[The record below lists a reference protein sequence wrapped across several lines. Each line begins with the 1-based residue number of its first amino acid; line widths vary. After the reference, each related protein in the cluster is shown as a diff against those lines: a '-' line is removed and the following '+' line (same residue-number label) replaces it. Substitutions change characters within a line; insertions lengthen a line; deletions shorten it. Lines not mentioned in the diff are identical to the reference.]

1 MRLSRMKLSA
11 ALAVGLSLA
20 ACGSTPPPVPTAAAP
35 ATPVVAT
42 PAAAP
47 NVADLVGARASS
59 GEGEMARRGFTAA
72 RTRGL
77 TTNWWNASSRSCVQ
91 TVTSGGRYRT
101 VRPVAATNC
110 GM

>member
-1 MRLSRMKLSA
+1 MSLFPMKLSA

-20 ACGSTPPPVPTAAAP
+20 ACGSTPPPPPPTPAAPVAAAP
-35 ATPVVAT
+35 T
-42 PAAAP
+42 AAP

-59 GEGEMARRGFTAA
+59 GEGEFERRGFTAA

-77 TTNWWNASSRSCVQ
+77 TSNWWHAASRTCVQ
-91 TVTSGGRYRT
+91 AVTSNGRYRT
-101 VRPVAATNC
+101 VRPVPATNC